1 MIFLFKLLSC
11 FIVAGITICLD
22 PGHGGTST
30 GAVGEYALE
39 KDVVL
44 EVALRVHNWLNQVS
58 GVSFVALTRD
68 GDYNVSLL
76 ARSGYANSWGFDY
89 FISIHENAFNG
100 AVQGTETFCCSLD
113 PEDTSYQ
120 LAVPVQ
126 NSILDAYD
134 YTDRGVKDGSHL
146 HVIRE
151 TSMPAIL
158 GEGSF
163 LDYDLN
169 WNESYLYAFNVNDHL
184 GIQTWAYADG
194 ICEFLGLS
202 VPACGNGVILM
213 DNLSPGFAVDDSL
226 KWSEDASGAPWML
239 NCVTAEVGPDR
250 TASWTSMIPVNGSF
264 TVESWWT
271 SGNNRS
277 SSVCYRI
284 FHSEGYTDIFVD
296 QFAGSGGGEWV
307 FLGSFS
313 FDGECS
319 VQILGSQSFPGVMVA
334 DAVKLVPPLGIE
346 QFEFTGLSVV
356 RNPASSFTF
365 LLPSSTVT
373 EVLIYNSAGR
383 RVSTLRGTGSIE
395 WIPADQPQG
404 VYFAVETDQ
413 FRSIKLVYIKSG

>member
-1 MIFLFKLLSC
+1 MIFLFKLISC
-11 FIVAGITICLD
+11 FVMAGITICLD

-30 GAVGEYALE
+30 GAVGEYILE

-44 EVALRVHNWLNQVS
+44 EVALQLHNWLNQVS
-58 GVSFVALTRD
+58 GVSFAALTRD
-68 GDYNVSLL
+68 GDYNVSLQ

-113 PEDTSYQ
+113 PEDISYQ

-126 NSILDAYD
+126 NSILDAYG
-134 YTDRGVKDGSHL
+134 YTDRGVKDGSYL

-151 TSMPAIL
+151 TNMPAIL

-169 WNESYLYAFNVNDHL
+169 WNESYLYAFNIDDHL
-184 GIQTWAYADG
+184 GIQAWAYAEG
-194 ICEFLGLS
+194 ICEFLGFS
-202 VPACGNGVILM
+202 APAFGNGVILI

-226 KWSEDASGAPWML
+226 EWSEDASGAPWML
-239 NCVTAEVGPDR
+239 NCVTAEVGPGR

-296 QFAGSGGGEWV
+296 QFACGGGEWV
-307 FLGSFS
+307 SLGSFS

-334 DAVKLVPPLGIE
+334 DAVKLVPPLGVE
-346 QFEFTGLSVV
+346 QHELFGLSVA
-356 RNPASSFTF
+356 RNPASSFTI
-365 LLPSSTVT
+365 LLPSAAYT
-373 EVLIYNSAGR
+373 EVMIYNSVGR
-383 RVSTLRGTGSIE
+383 RVSLLTGTGSIE
-395 WIPADQPQG
+395 WNPGDLPQG
-404 VYFAVETDQ
+404 VYFAVGEGLFQ
-413 FRSIKLVYIKSG
+413 PIKLVYIR